1 MTGVVLFLYALGGV
15 LLLAAAA
22 ALVRAVRL
30 RDGSSLK
37 SRALPAALAL
47 FGSAF
52 CLRLAAGLGAAY
64 VLPMDNALDDL
75 RRLASGFEIVGDSL
89 VHAMQTFSMDEDY
102 TLYLLA
108 GKEMLTRLGL
118 PAAAA
123 VYGVAATLVN
133 VAAPIT
139 GGAILLDI
147 LCDFF
152 PALRYHLHR
161 SRVKFIFNEL
171 NEASILLAEDI
182 RRRQEELGGSV
193 GILFVNT
200 TIDDEDERES
210 HLSARA
216 QAIGAFC
223 FTRDVP
229 DFALRTPLDKRL
241 HWTKSAVFLLMSRDG
256 AANMETALQL
266 DASAL
271 DGVTAAVLVF
281 SDDPG
286 DGALLDAA
294 ANQQDGILRMLVPD
308 QRNTVLRLL
317 ADEPLYR
324 PLLGGGYPAL
334 ELLVVG
340 SGPLAEEFI
349 CQWIWCGQL
358 LFPGKEEAMPLRLVA
373 LAESEDARRRLEQ
386 ALRHRMP
393 GFFTDEYALSMARLE
408 LVAAAPGSDRFDQAL
423 RQYAGQV
430 SSAAVCLEDEALC
443 RRTAMELQRFFHLRE
458 LTARRPVDL
467 FCYAPREGVGQALA
481 RTVTGGCRIRPFGA
495 LRDRYSIP
503 CVFLE
508 DLLAYAICVN
518 GAYNKKED
526 AALGMLRSRY
536 NMDSSLASAIHFS
549 YKLFS
554 AGAVPTEADLPAI
567 RPENLARFPVE
578 DPALLDRMAWL
589 EHRRW
594 CAWAWSEGFVCLG
607 PDRMKQLVAAR
618 LAQPGAGFSHKDE
631 SLRLHPCLV
640 PSDLGCGATDGAFW
654 ARVDALW
661 QQYPDPAP
669 QLKALADA
677 AGLDPLD
684 RLSLRVDRLARL
696 FYRARGESPFGD
708 KAAPKKGVHEDFRAY
723 DYDLV
728 AALPR
733 NLATYRETGNTAPA
747 ETLRLL
753 LMGQTGKQAK

>member
-182 RRRQEELGGSV
+182 HRRQKELGGSV

-229 DFALRTPLDKRL
+229 DFSLRTPLDRLL
-241 HWTKSAVFLLMSRDG
+241 HWTKSAVFLLMSRDS
-256 AANMETALQL
+256 AANLETALQL
-266 DASAL
+266 DATGL
-271 DGVTAAVLVF
+271 DGVTAAALVF

-286 DGALLDAA
+286 DGRLLDAVA
-294 ANQQDGILRMLVPD
+294 GTDTGILRMLVPD

-324 PLLGGGYPAL
+324 PLLSGEYPAL

-340 SGPLAEEFI
+340 SGPLAEEFL
-349 CQWIWCGQL
+349 CQWVWCGQL
-358 LFPGKEEAMPLRLVA
+358 LFPGSGQPMPLRLVA
-373 LAESEDARRRLEQ
+373 LTESEEARCRLEQ

-408 LVAAAPGSDRFDQAL
+408 LVAAAPGSARFDQAL
-423 RQYAGQV
+423 QTHAGQV
-430 SSAAVCLEDEALC
+430 SVAAVCLEEEALC
-443 RRTAMELQRFFHLRE
+443 RRTAMELQRFFRLRE
-458 LTARRPVDL
+458 LETRRPVDL

-481 RTVTGGCRIRPFGA
+481 QAVTGGCRIRPFGA
-495 LRDRYSIP
+495 LRDRYSIS

-518 GAYNKKED
+518 GAYNKKEN

-536 NMDSSLASAIHFS
+536 SMDSSLASAIHFS

-578 DPALLDRMAWL
+578 DPDLLDRMAWL

-594 CAWAWSEGFVCLG
+594 CAWAWAQGFACPS

-631 SLRLHPCLV
+631 SLGLHPCLV
-640 PSDLGCGATDGAFW
+640 PSDLGRGATDGAFW

-708 KAAPKKGVHEDFRAY
+708 KAAPKKGVHEDFRVY

-733 NLATYRETGNTAPA
+733 NLATYRETGNTAPI

-753 LMGQTGKQAK
+753 LTGQTGKQAK